1 MFHMY
6 RILHRTLDVV
16 LGSCEYDTES
26 LGCVEGKESVIQLS
40 SYKLFK
46 NVFAP
51 WNQLRIASV
60 FCKKLISITG

>member
-1 MFHMY
+1 MY

-51 WNQLRIASV
+51 WN
-60 FCKKLISITG
+60 